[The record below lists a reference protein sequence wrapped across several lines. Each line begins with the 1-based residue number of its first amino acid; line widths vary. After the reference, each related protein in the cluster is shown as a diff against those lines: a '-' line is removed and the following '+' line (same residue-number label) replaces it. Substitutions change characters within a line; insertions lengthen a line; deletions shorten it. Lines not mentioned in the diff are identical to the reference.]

1 VRGNCDQ
8 CPFALAT
15 LVRGME
21 GWLMD
26 ILDPELETAA
36 HALLEYCAEA
46 TSQFLR
52 LMSQTGAHMLSNG
65 DSAAGPSVVSPRI
78 YRRFALPYER
88 RMAALAH
95 ELGCSYTLHICGNT
109 KAILADLATCGADAL
124 DLDYQTDV
132 RLAHE
137 LMKNSMVFIGNLD
150 PSAVVTFGTP
160 ELVEAKSRELI
171 DLFADTGR
179 FILNAGC
186 AIPATA
192 PEANLRAMVRAAQSW

>member
-1 VRGNCDQ
+1 
-8 CPFALAT
+8 
-15 LVRGME
+15 M
-21 GWLMD
+21 
-26 ILDPELETAA
+26 
-36 HALLEYCAEA
+36 
-46 TSQFLR
+46 
-52 LMSQTGAHMLSNG
+52 
-65 DSAAGPSVVSPRI
+65 
-78 YRRFALPYER
+78 
-88 RMAALAH
+88 
-95 ELGCSYTLHICGNT
+95 
-109 KAILADLATCGADAL
+109 
-124 DLDYQTDV
+124 
-132 RLAHE
+132 AHE